1 MYRARTHSLVHSRTS
16 ARASDS
22 ILQCAAATRRAGLKE
37 TARNRSAAGE
47 ITIHEWLQFWDRTS
61 LVLSEAQLRRA
72 ELSILNS
79 NVAAYPRGSRSR

>member
-1 MYRARTHSLVHSRTS
+1 MYRACTHVRTHVRTD
-16 ARASDS
+16 ARARDS
-22 ILQCAAATRRAGLKE
+22 ILQCATATRRARRKE

-47 ITIHEWLQFWDRTS
+47 ISIHEWLQFWDRTS